1 MSDIDTTAASDDIAV
16 PAAIIQAEMMGK
28 EEVADLRAWEKTQ
41 TDDGAPRFSVDELA
55 NMDRAGGGE
64 EDLIRKATDEYRRK
78 KQGEDDPPTI
88 EWKVKGKE
96 PLTLEE
102 ATKAKFASRKL
113 HVGHAQGLSVEDSL
127 RDLVPVETLPPTK
140 VYAVGNQ
147 GQIVPPL
154 QDDLPIGPN
163 QSYANL
169 SEMRRGMQNFR
180 DAQAAE
186 QAALLAELQQAEGR
200 QAVAA
205 QAVASPPVE
214 QPEPAPQPAPQPSQ
228 PDPLAIE

>member
-1 MSDIDTTAASDDIAV
+1 
-16 PAAIIQAEMMGK
+16 
-28 EEVADLRAWEKTQ
+28 
-41 TDDGAPRFSVDELA
+41 
-55 NMDRAGGGE
+55 MDRAGGGE
-64 EDLIRKATDEYRRK
+64 EELVRKATAEYRRK
-78 KQGEDDPPTI
+78 RQGEDDPTI

-186 QAALLAELQQAEGR
+186 QAALLAELQQAEER
-200 QAVAA
+200 QAA
-205 QAVASPPVE
+205 QAAAPTPVE
-214 QPEPAPQPAPQPSQ
+214 Q
-228 PDPLAIE
+228 